1 MQLYPAIDMKGGKCV
16 RLTQGSF
23 DHTKVYS
30 DDPFDM
36 AEKWVSMGATF
47 LHLVDLDGALKGRS
61 VNEPV
66 IRRIHCHFLRHEAHI
81 RVTDTLNLLN
91 GLLHLCRA
99 VRAVEILQ
107 LKLFL
112 HT

>member
-30 DDPFDM
+30 DDPVDM

-47 LHLVDLDGALKGRS
+47 LHLGDLD
-61 VNEPV
+61 
-66 IRRIHCHFLRHEAHI
+66 
-81 RVTDTLNLLN
+81 
-91 GLLHLCRA
+91 
-99 VRAVEILQ
+99 
-107 LKLFL
+107 
-112 HT
+112 